1 MRKLDQ
7 SSPISERPDAVN
19 GFKTMLLLS
28 ALTALFMGLGYFF
41 GGVNGALI
49 ALIIAAGMN
58 LLTY

>member
-49 ALIIAAGMN
+49 ALIVD
-58 LLTY
+58 YR